1 MMASEQDALNEV
13 MQILEAEPAPDSLG
27 LTSLA
32 PGNDIPAKREK
43 LAVLVSTGKA
53 KEVVGVQLT
62 HEQVKRL
69 SDKEVEKFYKRQE
82 AHIGSKTT
90 ESLIDSLIVLFSKG
104 MSMVVKIDD
113 VREVSARPQERLYH
127 QPRALLAGGRRCF
140 EVRALA
146 GPGQCLLHHGQ
157 THAT

>member
-1 MMASEQDALNEV
+1 MMATEQDALNEV

-27 LTSLA
+27 LASLA

-69 SDKEVEKFYKRQE
+69 SDKEVEKFPQTS
-82 AHIGSKTT
+82 GS
-90 ESLIDSLIVLFSKG
+90 LY
-104 MSMVVKIDD
+104 
-113 VREVSARPQERLYH
+113 REQNHRVADRLLD
-127 QPRALLAGGRRCF
+127 RAFQQRHEHGG
-140 EVRALA
+140 ED
-146 GPGQCLLHHGQ
+146 
-157 THAT
+157 